1 MNDGENSDTYNIMLN
16 NVFSMVDSGPAGICT
31 LGCYNNSNNPK
42 IDFLF
47 NCGTSIDATKSK
59 VLQVDIS
66 DHRPVM
72 AYIND

>member
-1 MNDGENSDTYNIMLN
+1 MQLE
-16 NVFSMVDSGPAGICT
+16 
-31 LGCYNNSNNPK
+31 CYNNSNNPK